1 MAGLLRLEVATPERM
16 LLKENVRQAQVP
28 AANGYLGIL
37 PDHAPLLAELGV
49 GTLVYELETGHK
61 KWMSVIG
68 GYVEVG
74 PDRIRVLANRAESAD
89 EIDLARAQAALKR
102 AEERILNP
110 APGVDVARALNA
122 AQRARARLEAAAHK

>member
-16 LLKENVRQAQVP
+16 LLRENVRQAQVP

-37 PDHAPLLAELGV
+37 PEHAPLLAELGTGV
-49 GTLVYELETGHK
+49 LVYELENGQK

-110 APGVDVARALNA
+110 APGVDIARALNA
-122 AQRARARLEAAAHK
+122 AARARARLEAAAHK

>member
-16 LLKENVRQAQVP
+16 LLKESVRQAQVP

-37 PDHAPLLAELGV
+37 PGHAPLLAELGTGV
-49 GTLVYELETGHK
+49 LVYELEDGQK

-74 PDRIRVLANRAESAD
+74 PEHIRVLANRAESAD
-89 EIDLARAQAALKR
+89 EIDVARAQAALRR
-102 AEERILNP
+102 AEERILHP
-110 APGVDVARALNA
+110 APGVDIARALNA
-122 AQRARARLEAAAHK
+122 AKRARARLEAAAHK

>member
-16 LLKENVRQAQVP
+16 LLRENVRQAQVP

-37 PDHAPLLAELGV
+37 PEHAPLLAELGTGV
-49 GTLVYELETGHK
+49 LVYELENGQK

-110 APGVDVARALNA
+110 APGIDIARALNA
-122 AQRARARLEAAAHK
+122 AERARARLEAAAHK

>member
-16 LLKENVRQAQVP
+16 LLKESVRQAQVP

-37 PDHAPLLAELGV
+37 PGHAPLLAELGTGV
-49 GTLVYELETGHK
+49 LVYELEDGQK

-74 PDRIRVLANRAESAD
+74 PEHIRVLANRAESAD
-89 EIDLARAQAALKR
+89 EIDVARAQAALRR
-102 AEERILNP
+102 AEERILHP
-110 APGVDVARALNA
+110 APGVDIARALNA
-122 AQRARARLEAAAHK
+122 AKRARARLEAAAHR

>member
-1 MAGLLRLEVATPERM
+1 MPATLHLEVATPERL

-37 PDHAPLLAELGV
+37 PDHAPLLSELGIGV
-49 GTLVYELETGHK
+49 LIYELENGQK

-74 PDRIRVLANRAESAD
+74 PDRIRVLANRAENAD
-89 EIDLARAQAALKR
+89 EIDVARAQAALKR
-102 AEERILNP
+102 AEERILHP
-110 APGVDVARALNA
+110 APGIDVARALNA
-122 AQRARARLEAAAHK
+122 AERARARLEAAAHK

>member
-1 MAGLLRLEVATPERM
+1 MAGVLRLEVATPERM
-16 LLKENVRQAQVP
+16 LLRENVRQAQIP

-37 PDHAPLLAELGV
+37 PDHAPLLAELGTGV
-49 GTLVYELETGHK
+49 LVYELENGQK

-68 GYVEVG
+68 GYVEAG
-74 PDRIRVLANRAESAD
+74 PDRIRVLANRAENAD

-110 APGVDVARALNA
+110 APGIDIARALNA
-122 AQRARARLEAAAHK
+122 AERARARLEAAQHR

>member
-16 LLKENVRQAQVP
+16 LLKENVRQAQIP

-49 GTLVYELETGHK
+49 GVLIYELENGQK

-74 PDRIRVLANRAESAD
+74 PDRIRVLASRAENAD
-89 EIDLARAQAALKR
+89 EIDLARVQAALKR
-102 AEERILNP
+102 AEERILHP
-110 APGVDVARALNA
+110 LPGVDVARALNA
-122 AQRARARLEAAAHK
+122 MKRAQARLEAASHK

>member
-16 LLKENVRQAQVP
+16 LLKESVRQAQVP

-37 PDHAPLLAELGV
+37 PGHAPLLAELGTGV
-49 GTLVYELETGHK
+49 LVYELEDGQK

-68 GYVEVG
+68 GYVEAG

-89 EIDLARAQAALKR
+89 EIDLARAQAALRR
-102 AEERILNP
+102 AEERILHP
-110 APGVDVARALNA
+110 APGVDIARALNA
-122 AQRARARLEAAAHK
+122 AERARARLEAAAHR

>member
-16 LLKENVRQAQVP
+16 LLRENVCQAQVP

-37 PDHAPLLAELGV
+37 PEHAPLLAELGTGV
-49 GTLVYELETGHK
+49 LVYELENGQK
-61 KWMSVIG
+61 KWMTVIG

-89 EIDLARAQAALKR
+89 EIDVARAQAALKR

-110 APGVDVARALNA
+110 APGVDIARALNA
-122 AQRARARLEAAAHK
+122 AERARARLEAAAHK

>member
-37 PDHAPLLAELGV
+37 PEHAPLLAELGV
-49 GTLVYELETGHK
+49 GVLVYELENGQK

-74 PDRIRVLANRAESAD
+74 PDRIRVLANRAENAD
-89 EIDLARAQAALKR
+89 EIDVARAQAALKR

-110 APGVDVARALNA
+110 APGVDIARALNA

>member
-16 LLKENVRQAQVP
+16 LLKESVRQAQVP

-37 PDHAPLLAELGV
+37 PGHAPLLAELGTGV
-49 GTLVYELETGHK
+49 LVYELEDGQK

-68 GYVEVG
+68 GYVEAG

-89 EIDLARAQAALKR
+89 EIDFARAQAALRR
-102 AEERILNP
+102 AEERILHP
-110 APGVDVARALNA
+110 APGVDIARALNA
-122 AQRARARLEAAAHK
+122 AERARARLEAAAHR

>member
-16 LLKENVRQAQVP
+16 LLKENVRQAQIP
-28 AANGYLGIL
+28 AANGYLGVL

-49 GTLVYELETGHK
+49 GTLVYELENGQK

-74 PDRIRVLANRAESAD
+74 PDRIRVLANRAENAD
-89 EIDLARAQAALKR
+89 EIDTARAQAALKR
-102 AEERILNP
+102 AEERILHP
-110 APGVDVARALNA
+110 LPGIDVARALNA
-122 AQRARARLEAAAHK
+122 MKRAQARLEAAAHK

>member
-16 LLKENVRQAQVP
+16 LLKENVREAQVP

-37 PDHAPLLAELGV
+37 PEHAPLLAELGTGV
-49 GTLVYELETGHK
+49 LVYELENGQK

-89 EIDLARAQAALKR
+89 EIDVERAQAALRR

-110 APGVDVARALNA
+110 APGIDVARALNA
-122 AQRARARLEAAAHK
+122 AERARVRLEAAQHR

>member
-1 MAGLLRLEVATPERM
+1 MAGTLRLEMATPERM

-37 PDHAPLLAELGV
+37 PEHAPLLAELGTGV
-49 GTLVYELETGHK
+49 LVYELENGQK

-89 EIDLARAQAALKR
+89 EIDLARAQAALRR
-102 AEERILNP
+102 AEERILHP
-110 APGVDVARALNA
+110 APGVDIARALNA
-122 AQRARARLEAAAHK
+122 AERARARLEAAAHK

>member
-16 LLKENVRQAQVP
+16 LLKENVRQAQIP
-28 AANGYLGIL
+28 AANGYLGVL

-49 GTLVYELETGHK
+49 GALVYELENGQK

-74 PDRIRVLANRAESAD
+74 PDRIRVLANRAENAD

-110 APGVDVARALNA
+110 LPGVDVARALNA
-122 AQRARARLEAAAHK
+122 LERAQARLEAAAHK

>member
-16 LLKENVRQAQVP
+16 LLKEQVRQAQVP

-37 PDHAPLLAELGV
+37 PEHAPLLAELGTGV
-49 GTLVYELETGHK
+49 LVYELENGQK

-68 GYVEVG
+68 GYVEAG

-102 AEERILNP
+102 AEERILHP
-110 APGVDVARALNA
+110 APGIDIARALNA
-122 AQRARARLEAAAHK
+122 AERARARLEAASHR

>member
-1 MAGLLRLEVATPERM
+1 MAATLRLEVATPERM
-16 LLKENVRQAQVP
+16 LLKEDVRQAQVP

-49 GTLVYELETGHK
+49 GTLVYELETGQK

-74 PDRIRVLANRAESAD
+74 PGRIRVLANRAESAD

-122 AQRARARLEAAAHK
+122 AERARARLEAAAHK

>member
-16 LLKENVRQAQVP
+16 LLRENVRQAQVP

-37 PDHAPLLAELGV
+37 PEHAPLLAELGTGV
-49 GTLVYELETGHK
+49 LVYELENGQK

-89 EIDLARAQAALKR
+89 EIDVARAQAALKR
-102 AEERILNP
+102 AEERILHP
-110 APGVDVARALNA
+110 APGIDIARALNA
-122 AQRARARLEAAAHK
+122 AERARARLEAAAHK

>member
-49 GTLVYELETGHK
+49 GTLVYELETGQK
-61 KWMSVIG
+61 KWMSVVG

-74 PDRIRVLANRAESAD
+74 PDRVRVLANRAESAD

-110 APGVDVARALNA
+110 APGVDIARALNA
-122 AQRARARLEAAAHK
+122 AERARARLEAAAHK

>member
-49 GTLVYELETGHK
+49 GALVYELETGQK

-74 PDRIRVLANRAESAD
+74 PDRVRVLANRAESAD

-110 APGVDVARALNA
+110 APGVDIARALNA
-122 AQRARARLEAAAHK
+122 AERARARLEAAAHK

>member
-28 AANGYLGIL
+28 AANGYLGVL
-37 PDHAPLLAELGV
+37 PEHAPLLAELGTGV
-49 GTLVYELETGHK
+49 LVYELENGQR

-122 AQRARARLEAAAHK
+122 ASRARARLEAAAHK

>member
-49 GTLVYELETGHK
+49 GALVYELETGQK
-61 KWMSVIG
+61 KWMAVIG

-74 PDRIRVLANRAESAD
+74 PDGIRVLANRAESAD
-89 EIDLARAQAALKR
+89 EIDLARAQAALRR

-110 APGVDVARALNA
+110 APGVDIARALNA
-122 AQRARARLEAAAHK
+122 AERARARLEAAAHK

>member
-16 LLKENVRQAQVP
+16 LLRENVRQAQVP

-37 PDHAPLLAELGV
+37 PEHAPLLAELGAGV
-49 GTLVYELETGHK
+49 LVYELENGQK
-61 KWMSVIG
+61 KWMTVIG

-74 PDRIRVLANRAESAD
+74 PDRIRVLTNRAESAD
-89 EIDLARAQAALKR
+89 EIDVARAQAALKR

-110 APGVDVARALNA
+110 APGVDIARALNA

>member
-37 PDHAPLLAELGV
+37 PEHAPLLAELGTGV
-49 GTLVYELETGHK
+49 LIYELENGQK

-122 AQRARARLEAAAHK
+122 AERARARLEAAAHK

>member
-16 LLKENVRQAQVP
+16 LLRENVRQAQVP

-37 PDHAPLLAELGV
+37 PEHAPLLAELGTGV
-49 GTLVYELETGHK
+49 LVYELENGQK

-110 APGVDVARALNA
+110 APGVDIARALNA
-122 AQRARARLEAAAHK
+122 AARARARLEAASHK